1 MDNKED
7 FVKLMELLAKYIYNL
22 SEEEM
27 SEYTISNEYEDIIRE
42 QKDCANKIMSRC
54 IIMFKDKS
62 DNHESS
68 EDIIKLVGGAN

>member
-27 SEYTISNEYEDIIRE
+27 SEYISNEYRDIVRE
-42 QKDCANKIMSRC
+42 QKDCANKIMSGC
-54 IIMFKDKS
+54 IIMFKGKS
-62 DNHESS
+62 DNYKSLA
-68 EDIIKLVGGAN
+68 DIVKLGGTD